1 MAGVMTGD
9 VLLSLDGAPVEDRE
23 TLSRLVAGKRWGDSA
38 RLALRRGG
46 NPVDA
51 TVRFRRQ
58 LAGDDPAPPNPTPK
72 NP

>member
-1 MAGVMTGD
+1 MLFLGTMF
-9 VLLSLDGAPVEDRE
+9 APIEDRE

-38 RLALRRGG
+38 RLALRRAG

-58 LAGDDPAPPNPTPK
+58 PPGDDPI
-72 NP
+72 